1 MTTEQIKACGRIY
14 ALLRKALGK
23 DNLADNRNVMTLPL
37 HMITAY
43 TTEAHRRGVVT
54 AKLDKELMDFWCLF
68 DKETVKE
75 WFEKPLNLE
84 QQGQLSLAIHQTMY
98 SIEGKQ

>member
-54 AKLDKELMDFWCLF
+54 AARRSER
-68 DKETVKE
+68 E
-75 WFEKPLNLE
+75 
-84 QQGQLSLAIHQTMY
+84 
-98 SIEGKQ
+98 